1 MLKPVVVL
9 SMCVSAGL
17 GASPAASAATVFMT
31 DGHVFTGEVS
41 VTPHDLHCNT
51 PEILRTIALTF
62 IKAVELSGPER
73 LEFELRTR
81 NLHPLDP
88 DECCALGMW
97 LKSKFQH
104 DLAQE
109 FFTKAII
116 VAPDHENARRELGF
130 VRNKQGAW
138 EYSPSLRQ
146 QVMVDWVGVK
156 SVPFHLAMAQELD
169 RLKLTSQKEQELR
182 RVLQADQTNAAALA
196 MIRPMIAGYR
206 LKNRYKLPVVG
217 RWCAVS
223 GPESPGHASYA
234 VMMNAW
240 DFRKVDQKGEFFSG
254 PPAELKSYYTY
265 EQPVYACADGE
276 VYQVHGD
283 FPDHPVGGAGALEES
298 NSVLIKHANGE
309 RSVVGHL
316 EKGSLRVKVGDP
328 VKQGQLLAVLGNS
341 GRSWSPHLHFAI
353 FDDDGVSLPT
363 AFVDFF
369 ACEGAERKH
378 VESGVMELG
387 GIYENSFDAAK
398 TK

>member
-1 MLKPVVVL
+1 MPKLVVVL
-9 SMCVSAGL
+9 SMCVLAGL
-17 GASPAASAATVFMT
+17 VASPTASAETVFMT
-31 DGHVFTGEVS
+31 DGQVFTGEVS
-41 VTPHDLHCNT
+41 ITPHDLHCNT
-51 PEILRTIALTF
+51 AEIRRTISLTF

-73 LEFELRTR
+73 LEFELRVR
-81 NLHPLDP
+81 NLHALDP

-109 FFTKAII
+109 FFQKAII

-146 QVMVDWVGVK
+146 QAMVDWVGVK
-156 SVPFHLAMAQELD
+156 SIPFHLKMAQELD
-169 RLKLTSQKEQELR
+169 QLKLTSQKEQELR
-182 RVLQADQTNAAALA
+182 RVLQADRFNPITLA
-196 MIRPMIAGYR
+196 MIRPMIAGYQV
-206 LKNRYKLPVVG
+206 KNRYKLPIAG
-217 RWCAVS
+217 RWCAIS
-223 GPESPGHASYA
+223 GPESGHAGDA

-240 DFRKVDQKGEFFSG
+240 DFRRVDEKGRFFSG
-254 PPAELKSYYTY
+254 PPAELKSYYTF
-265 EQPVYACADGE
+265 EQPVYACADGD

-283 FPDHPVGGAGALEES
+283 FPDNPVGGLGALERS

-316 EKGSLRVKVGDP
+316 EKGSLRVKVGDH

-341 GRSWSPHLHFAI
+341 GRSVTPHLHFAI
-353 FDDDGVSLPT
+353 FDDDGISLPIT
-363 AFVDFF
+363 FVDFF

-378 VESGVMELG
+378 IDSGTLELG
-387 GIYENSFDAAK
+387 RVYENSFDAPKAK
-398 TK
+398 